1 MQNEILKNQDD
12 LITTYKIVTYILEN
26 KNVNRESFENVRN
39 YIANIICDNA
49 INNKVKNGKLY
60 K

>member
-12 LITTYKIVTYILEN
+12 LITAYKIVSYILEN
-26 KNVNRESFENVRN
+26 KKVNKESFENVRN

-49 INNKVKNGKLY
+49 LNNK
-60 K
+60 

>member
-12 LITTYKIVTYILEN
+12 LITVYKIVSYILEN
-26 KNVNRESFENVRN
+26 KNINRESFENVRN

-49 INNKVKNGKLY
+49 LNNK
-60 K
+60 

>member
-1 MQNEILKNQDD
+1 MENDILKNQDD
-12 LITTYKIVTYILEN
+12 LITAYKIVSYILEN

-49 INNKVKNGKLY
+49 LNNK
-60 K
+60 